1 MPLEMKNE
9 KRSRYFQSI
18 SRHFLKFRGAPF
30 FLSSKELDLIETWE
44 KMKIPLPV
52 VLEGIDRAFEKNRL
66 KRVRKRKILSLAFC
80 NLQVLKAFEQFRDR
94 RVGTKIKVVGKE
106 ERRKKAKAEVT
117 RFLENIPCEIDYL
130 REVFSQVL
138 RLLSL
143 KNIDEE
149 ELEQK
154 EREIEVF
161 LFEKSLNK
169 EKEEMKKKILAEYE
183 FAEEEEF
190 QRIFKLR
197 LLKHLREM
205 YKIPYVSLYYY

>member
-1 MPLEMKNE
+1 MKDE
-9 KRSRYFQSI
+9 DRSQYFQSI
-18 SRHFLKFRGAPF
+18 ARHFLKSRGAPF

-44 KMKIPLPV
+44 KMKIPLQV
-52 VLEGIDRAFEKNRL
+52 VLEGIDRAIDKNRL

-94 RVGTKIKVVGKE
+94 RVGAKIKVVGE
-106 ERRKKAKAEVT
+106 EEKREKAKAEVA
-117 RFLENIPCEIDYL
+117 RFLDNIPCEIDYL

-143 KNIDEE
+143 KNVNEE
-149 ELEQK
+149 ELEQR
-154 EREIEVF
+154 EREIETL
-161 LFEKSLNK
+161 LFEKSLNT
-169 EKEEMKKKILAEYE
+169 EKEEVKKKILAEYE
-183 FAEEEEF
+183 FAEEEEL

>member
-1 MPLEMKNE
+1 MEMRNE
-9 KRSRYFQSI
+9 NRSQYFQSI
-18 SRHFLKFRGAPF
+18 ARHFLKLRGAPF

-44 KMKIPLPV
+44 KMKIPLQV
-52 VLEGIDRAFEKNRL
+52 VLEGIDRAFEKNRM

-94 RVGTKIKVVGKE
+94 RVGAKNKVAGRE
-106 ERRKKAKAEVT
+106 EKRKKARAEVE
-117 RFLENIPCEIDYL
+117 RFLENIPCEVDYL
-130 REVFSQVL
+130 RELFSPVL
-138 RLLSL
+138 RMLSL
-143 KNIDEE
+143 KGINEE

-154 EREIEVF
+154 EREIEDL
-161 LFEKSLNK
+161 LFDKSLDA
-169 EKEEMKKKILAEYE
+169 EKEEVKREILAEYE

>member
-1 MPLEMKNE
+1 MKNE

-18 SRHFLKFRGAPF
+18 SHHFLKLRGAPF

-44 KMKIPLPV
+44 RMKIPLPV
-52 VLEGIDRAFEKNRL
+52 VLEGIDRAFEKERL
-66 KRVRKRKILSLAFC
+66 KRVRRRTILSLGFC

-94 RVGTKIKVVGKE
+94 RVGTRNKVVGKE
-106 ERRKKAKAEVT
+106 EKKKKAKAEVK

-130 REVFSQVL
+130 RESFSQVL

-143 KNIDEE
+143 KYINEE

-154 EREIEVF
+154 EREIEVL
-161 LFEKSLNK
+161 LFEKSSSP
-169 EKEEMKKKILAEYE
+169 EKEEVKRKMLAEYE
-183 FAEEEEF
+183 FVEEEEF

-197 LLKHLREM
+197 LLKRLREM

>member
-1 MPLEMKNE
+1 MKNE

-18 SRHFLKFRGAPF
+18 SRHFLKLRGAPF

-52 VLEGIDRAFEKNRL
+52 VLEGIDRAFEKERL
-66 KRVRKRKILSLAFC
+66 KRVRRRTILSLGFC

-94 RVGTKIKVVGKE
+94 RVGTRNKVVGKE
-106 ERRKKAKAEVT
+106 EKKKKAKAEVK
-117 RFLENIPCEIDYL
+117 RFLENIPSEIDYL
-130 REVFSQVL
+130 RESFSQVL

-143 KNIDEE
+143 KYIDEE

-154 EREIEVF
+154 EREIEVL
-161 LFEKSLNK
+161 LFEKSSSP
-169 EKEEMKKKILAEYE
+169 EKEEVKGKILAEYE
-183 FAEEEEF
+183 FVEEEEF

-197 LLKHLREM
+197 LLKHLRER

>member
-1 MPLEMKNE
+1 MKNE

-18 SRHFLKFRGAPF
+18 ARHFLKLRGAPF

-44 KMKIPLPV
+44 KMKIPLQV
-52 VLEGIDRAFEKNRL
+52 VLEGIDRAFEKDRL

-80 NLQVLKAFEQFRDR
+80 NLQVLKAFEQFKDR
-94 RVGTKIKVVGKE
+94 RVGTKNKVVGKE
-106 ERRKKAKAEVT
+106 EKKKKAKAEVK

-130 REVFSQVL
+130 REIFSQVL

-143 KNIDEE
+143 NNIDEE

-154 EREIEVF
+154 EREIEAL
-161 LFEKSLNK
+161 LFEKSLDP
-169 EKEEMKKKILAEYE
+169 EKEEVKKEILAEYE
-183 FAEEEEF
+183 FVEEEEF
-190 QRIFKLR
+190 QRVFKLR
-197 LLKHLREM
+197 LLKHLREV